1 MDHRN
6 AVIVSVTITRKKI
19 IIRIAVEVSL
29 HEIVM
34 IAVFLVVII
43 LSLIS
48 TNCEAIFS
56 IQLEMDAM
64 DLVVIAEHLDRV
76 TITILEVNLVLIS

>member
-19 IIRIAVEVSL
+19 IIRIALEISL

-76 TITILEVNLVLIS
+76 TITILEVNVVLIS

>member
-19 IIRIAVEVSL
+19 IIRIAVDVSL

-34 IAVFLVVII
+34 IALVVVVII

-48 TNCEAIFS
+48 TNCEVIFS
-56 IQLEMDAM
+56 IQLEMGAM
-64 DLVVIAEHLDRV
+64 DLVVVAEHLDRV
-76 TITILEVNLVLIS
+76 TITILGVNIVPIA